1 MGDQA
6 PLYSGRYG
14 NHRHFSCALE
24 EFAASVTTE
33 RVELGAISR
42 FMGHRSIGALLFV
55 LALPMALPVPLPG
68 ISVLFGIPLITVS
81 AQLVLRR
88 RFAWLPRKLA
98 RGSIARSEL
107 AMLVTKALPAIR
119 SLERAIRPRVTWL
132 TADWVTIPVGAV
144 CFVLAL
150 IIALLI
156 PFGHV
161 VPGLAICV
169 MALGLIEQDGIAVA
183 VGLFVAVLA
192 LTIVVLASVGLVT
205 MLHDWFVV

>member
-42 FMGHRSIGALLFV
+42 FMGHRSIAALLFV

-68 ISVLFGIPLITVS
+68 ISVLFGIPLIIVS

-88 RFAWLPRKLA
+88 RFAWLPRRLA

-107 AMLVTKALPAIR
+107 IMLVTKALPTIR
-119 SLERAIRPRVTWL
+119 SLERAIRPRVIWL

-144 CFVLAL
+144 CVVLAL
-150 IIALLI
+150 IIALPI

-169 MALGLIEQDGIAVA
+169 MALGLIEQDGIAV
-183 VGLFVAVLA
+183 GLFVAVLA
-192 LTIVVLASVGLVT
+192 LTIVMLASAGLVT
-205 MLHDWFVV
+205 MLRDWFVV